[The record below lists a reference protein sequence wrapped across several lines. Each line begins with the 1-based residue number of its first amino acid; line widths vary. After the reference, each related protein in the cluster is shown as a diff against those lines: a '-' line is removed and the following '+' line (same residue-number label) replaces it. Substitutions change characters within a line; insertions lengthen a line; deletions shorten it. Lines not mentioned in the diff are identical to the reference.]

1 MKSYSFT
8 IKFKHEIG
16 YFSESK
22 VVSYIRSVVLHDGFV
37 LGKNVDKLK
46 KLQVN
51 GNEVKVSVSLLSDQN
66 KEDLEK
72 AVDNIK
78 YGLKKK
84 LGFELN
90 NQNNKSVNSKKINTN
105 KSKKKTSKNKVNK
118 STVKNKKKKS
128 SFFNFF

>member
-22 VVSYIRSVVLHDGFV
+22 VVSYIRSAVLHNGFV

-46 KLQVN
+46 KIQVN
-51 GNEVKVSVSLLSDQN
+51 GDKVKVSVSLLSDQSEEEL
-66 KEDLEK
+66 KK
-72 AVDNIK
+72 AVDDIK
-78 YGLKKK
+78 SGLKNK

-90 NQNNKSVNSKKINTN
+90 NKDNKPVNSKKKNTIN
-105 KSKKKTSKNKVNK
+105 
-118 STVKNKKKKS
+118 
-128 SFFNFF
+128 